1 MYFVPVIGFSAF
13 LLWDK
18 ANVTNSTDLSPLAG
32 LTKLKVLD
40 LSDNQFAD
48 DQRVML
54 KKALPNCKI
63 DF

>member
-1 MYFVPVIGFSAF
+1 MAG
-13 LLWDK
+13 L
-18 ANVTNSTDLSPLAG
+18 TNLNSLILSRNQITDLSPLAG
-32 LTKLKVLD
+32 LTNLKQLY